1 MDHMAPEYAIII
13 ILKEL
18 YMSDLFSDTM
28 KGLLQALDIEK
39 GDIPVDRV
47 PNLPAE
53 TYRYYDKEE
62 IDNYE

>member
-1 MDHMAPEYAIII
+1 
-13 ILKEL
+13 
-18 YMSDLFSDTM
+18 MSDLFSDTM

-39 GDIPVDRV
+39 GDIPVHRV
-47 PNLPAE
+47 PDLPAE

>member
-1 MDHMAPEYAIII
+1 MR
-13 ILKEL
+13 
-18 YMSDLFSDTM
+18 DLFSDTM

-47 PNLPAE
+47 PILPAE

-62 IDNYE
+62 IDNYEWSGVEL

>member
-1 MDHMAPEYAIII
+1 MVKN
-13 ILKEL
+13 LKKKGK
-18 YMSDLFSDTM
+18 YMSNLFSDTM